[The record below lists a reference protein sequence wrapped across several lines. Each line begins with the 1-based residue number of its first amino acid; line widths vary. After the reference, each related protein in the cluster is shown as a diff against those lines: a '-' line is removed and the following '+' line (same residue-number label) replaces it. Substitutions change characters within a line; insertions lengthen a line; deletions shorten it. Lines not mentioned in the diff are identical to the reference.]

1 MIVLRGDLAAI
12 LTFASGKKK
21 LEFLN
26 EKAILEALMGRA
38 RTIEGQKRKKPAMRA
53 FGHWHFGK
61 IGCGGRIFPV
71 RCFGQSSGLSDRA
84 LLERASPFR

>member
-1 MIVLRGDLAAI
+1 MIVLRGGLAAI

-38 RTIEGQKRKKPAMRA
+38 RTIEVQKRKKPA
-53 FGHWHFGK
+53 
-61 IGCGGRIFPV
+61 
-71 RCFGQSSGLSDRA
+71 
-84 LLERASPFR
+84 

>member
-1 MIVLRGDLAAI
+1 MLPSTTSSVIETRAQAADKLRTLVSRIDLIPDQTELVIVLRGDLAAI

-38 RTIEGQKRKKPAMRA
+38 RTIEGQKHKSR
-53 FGHWHFGK
+53 
-61 IGCGGRIFPV
+61 
-71 RCFGQSSGLSDRA
+71 
-84 LLERASPFR
+84 